1 VSVAAPPQPPTGAA
15 PTPAT
20 EACPLCGAPLDP
32 AQEWCLRCGAAART
46 RLAAPPNWKAPLWA
60 LALVVALSL
69 GVLAAA
75 LVKLAGSSAPTA
87 RAPRTT
93 TVTAPAA
100 ALPATTATTPGAG
113 APATSVPGTSTPSTS
128 VPGTINPRPGVTGAT
143 PRLGATGI
151 APRTGGSAAPTLTS
165 PRTGTAPA
173 GRSGA
178 ARRVEEQLRKLGL
191 LPNGRRSGK

>member
-1 VSVAAPPQPPTGAA
+1 V
-15 PTPAT
+15 
-20 EACPLCGAPLDP
+20 CPLCGAPLDP

-75 LVKLAGSSAPTA
+75 LVKLAGDSAPTA
-87 RAPRTT
+87 SAPRTT

-113 APATSVPGTSTPSTS
+113 APGTSVPGTSTPSTS
-128 VPGTINPRPGVTGAT
+128 VPGAINPRPGVTGT
-143 PRLGATGI
+143 TIPRLGATSI
-151 APRTGGSAAPTLTS
+151 PRTGPGASSPTLTS
-165 PRTGTAPA
+165 PRTSTTPRA
-173 GRSGA
+173 
-178 ARRVEEQLRKLGL
+178 VEERLRKFGL